1 MKFMRKKDQELE
13 DLLEKSR
20 QLQVELN
27 EAAAKAAKGL
37 VWRRFVPAGSPEDL
51 VKLGSLIER
60 KALALDDLQLILQVL
75 ALPVSDGSCPVD
87 GQVRMAFT
95 DQTTT

>member
-51 VKLGSLIER
+51 VFQSTR
-60 KALALDDLQLILQVL
+60 SARSATRCR
-75 ALPVSDGSCPVD
+75 PTRS
-87 GQVRMAFT
+87 R
-95 DQTTT
+95 